1 MRWDFSVSGSDL
13 SVPLM
18 RVVSDGAFKL
28 VIHQKRITVGRD
40 SKNYRN
46 DELIKEQILF
56 TALRSPRY
64 SEMQKKKKK
73 GLYVFLRKG
82 FLCLTFPF
90 MSLSLYLILYH
101 INSDHL
107 TEITVNPYEFVV
119 AIFPYFD
126 TTI

>member
-18 RVVSDGAFKL
+18 HVVSDGAFKL

-40 SKNYRN
+40 SKNYQN

-64 SEMQKKKKK
+64 SEMKKKKK
-73 GLYVFLRKG
+73 RSICIFKKRFSVSYISLYE
-82 FLCLTFPF
+82 PE
-90 MSLSLYLILYH
+90 SLSHSISH
-101 INSDHL
+101 
-107 TEITVNPYEFVV
+107 
-119 AIFPYFD
+119 
-126 TTI
+126 

>member
-1 MRWDFSVSGSDL
+1 MRWDFSVSGRDL

-18 RVVSDGAFKL
+18 HVVSDAAFKL

-64 SEMQKKKKK
+64 SEIQKKKRSICIFKK
-73 GLYVFLRKG
+73 RFSVSYISLYE
-82 FLCLTFPF
+82 PE
-90 MSLSLYLILYH
+90 SLSHSISH
-101 INSDHL
+101 
-107 TEITVNPYEFVV
+107 
-119 AIFPYFD
+119 
-126 TTI
+126 